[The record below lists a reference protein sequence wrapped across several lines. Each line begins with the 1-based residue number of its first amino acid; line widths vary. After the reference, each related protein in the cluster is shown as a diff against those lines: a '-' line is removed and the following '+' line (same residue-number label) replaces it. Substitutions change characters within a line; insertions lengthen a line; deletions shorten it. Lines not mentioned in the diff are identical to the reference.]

1 LQTLFSSTCQPAADP
16 AIVDR
21 LAKASAYFQ
30 EKFTEILAPW
40 LTRLAVET
48 DNQEIRKTIGDTL
61 TQLKTEAAVKLAGI
75 RSCQDG
81 FSPDRYLRAISTAA
95 MEPPASKKRAEP
107 IARTETDVDHPELF
121 ETLRQW
127 RKSKAAD
134 EGVAQHRIL
143 HQKTL
148 AAIARH
154 LPATLAALKR
164 IKGIGNSLAK
174 RIGPELIAMVGDYRR
189 AHSIAAETPSEAP
202 TAGPPPQAAEKTY
215 PAKSKQP
222 PVHKPNRKRRNCP
235 GRFGDPLSR
244 SRKDRRE

>member
-1 LQTLFSSTCQPAADP
+1 MNKPNPEL
-16 AIVDR
+16 R
-21 LAKASAYFQ
+21 LAEEFVRHTNCHIYLTGKAGTGKTTFLHHIRQKTRKRSVVTAPTGVAAINAGGVTLHAFFQ
-30 EKFTEILAPW
+30 IPFGLYIPGSRTHAGQHQIRREKKNL
-40 LTRLAVET
+40 
-48 DNQEIRKTIGDTL
+48 
-61 TQLKTEAAVKLAGI
+61 I
-75 RSCQDG
+75 RSLD
-81 FSPDRYLRAISTAA
+81 LLI
-95 MEPPASKKRAEP
+95 
-107 IARTETDVDHPELF
+107 IH
-121 ETLRQW
+121 
-127 RKSKAAD
+127 
-134 EGVAQHRIL
+134 H
-143 HQKTL
+143 
-148 AAIARH
+148 
-154 LPATLAALKR
+154 R